1 VELATAVAG
10 IAAVSAS
17 NSVAPDRYEFPRR
30 LLGVARR
37 LVAHMQPGI
46 GAPRQRAQLERA
58 I

>member
-1 VELATAVAG
+1 M
-10 IAAVSAS
+10 SAS

-37 LVAHMQPGI
+37 FVAHMQPGI
-46 GAPRQRAQLERA
+46 GAPQRRAQLEPA